1 MSEIW
6 NRLID
11 IENHYVTRFSETGQ
25 QMLNDEYVEPNVNW
39 SSRSWTSDTYRLANI
54 GVVDA
59 RESKGLWM
67 MHCCVFP
74 HMENTAPI
82 FGFDV
87 VAGKNKITG
96 CFHDFSS
103 TGFAS
108 HPLIEWFGHEVS
120 QLEWRKTRE
129 LPEWAQ
135 RIFSPHIIAAG
146 NVSNGDEL
154 EQIITMSTR
163 NLDHYIDT
171 VGETNGECTD
181 NTKGQNYYCENQKL
195 NPHTPRVMTT
205 LGLSEEQIR
214 FFIEQCM
221 FPEA

>member
-11 IENHYVTRFSETGQ
+11 IENHYINRFIETGKEI
-25 QMLNDEYVEPNVNW
+25 LTEDISAPGW
-39 SSRSWTSDTYRLANI
+39 TSRSWSSNIYRLANI
-54 GVVDA
+54 VTADV
-59 RESKGLWM
+59 RETKGMWM

-120 QLEWRKTRE
+120 KLERRNTRE

-135 RIFSPHIIAAG
+135 RIFSPHIIAAA
-146 NVSNGDEL
+146 NVNEGDEL
-154 EQIITMSTR
+154 EQIISMSTR

-171 VGETNGECTD
+171 VGETDGDCTD

-195 NPHTPRVMTT
+195 NPHNPRVMIT

-221 FPEA
+221 FPES

>member
-11 IENHYVTRFSETGQ
+11 IENHYVGRFAETGKEI
-25 QMLNDEYVEPNVNW
+25 LTDDISAPGW
-39 SSRSWTSDTYRLANI
+39 TSRSWSSDTYRLANI
-54 GVVDA
+54 VTADV
-59 RESKGLWM
+59 RETKGMWM

-146 NVSNGDEL
+146 NVSNSDEL
-154 EQIITMSTR
+154 EQIIRMSTR

-171 VGETNGECTD
+171 VGDTNGECTD

-195 NPHTPRVMTT
+195 NPHNPRVMTN
-205 LGLSEEQIR
+205 LGLNEDQIT
-214 FFIEQCM
+214 FFIERCM

>member
-1 MSEIW
+1 MSEVW

-11 IENHYVTRFSETGQ
+11 IENHYVSRFKETGKE
-25 QMLNDEYVEPNVNW
+25 LLHHEYVEPNVTW
-39 SSRSWTSDTYRLANI
+39 ASRSWTSDTYRLANI

-120 QLEWRKTRE
+120 KLEWRKIRE

-154 EQIITMSTR
+154 EQIISMSTR

-221 FPEA
+221 FPET

>member
-11 IENHYVTRFSETGQ
+11 IENHYINRFHETGQ
-25 QMLNDEYVEPNVNW
+25 AILTDEEVQAPGW
-39 SSRSWTSDTYRLANI
+39 TSFSWTSDTYRLANI
-54 GVVDA
+54 VTADV
-59 RESKGLWM
+59 RETKGMWM

-135 RIFSPHIIAAG
+135 RIFSPHIIAAANVNEG
-146 NVSNGDEL
+146 NEL
-154 EQIITMSTR
+154 EQIIGMSTR

-171 VGETNGECTD
+171 VGDTNGDCTD

-195 NPHTPRVMTT
+195 NPHNPRVMAN
-205 LGLSEEQIR
+205 LGLNEDQIR

-221 FPEA
+221 FPET

>member
-1 MSEIW
+1 VSEIW

-11 IENHYVTRFSETGQ
+11 IENHYINRFIETGKEI
-25 QMLNDEYVEPNVNW
+25 LTEDISAPGW
-39 SSRSWTSDTYRLANI
+39 TSRSWSSDTYRLANI
-54 GVVDA
+54 VTADV
-59 RESKGLWM
+59 RETKGMWM

-103 TGFAS
+103 TGFSS
-108 HPLIEWFGHEVS
+108 HPLIEWFGHEVGK
-120 QLEWRKTRE
+120 LEWRKTRE

-135 RIFSPHIIAAG
+135 RIFSPHIIAAA
-146 NVSNGDEL
+146 NVNEGDEL
-154 EQIITMSTR
+154 EQIISMSTR

-171 VGETNGECTD
+171 VGETDGDCTD

-195 NPHTPRVMTT
+195 NPHNPRVMIT
-205 LGLSEEQIR
+205 LGLSEEQIT

>member
-11 IENHYVTRFSETGQ
+11 IEYHYVSRFSETGKEI
-25 QMLNDEYVEPNVNW
+25 LTEDISAPGW
-39 SSRSWTSDTYRLANI
+39 TSRSWSSNIYRLANI
-54 GVVDA
+54 VTADV
-59 RESKGLWM
+59 RETKGMWM

-74 HMENTAPI
+74 HMDNTAPI

-154 EQIITMSTR
+154 EQIISMSTR

-171 VGETNGECTD
+171 VGETDGDCTD

-195 NPHTPRVMTT
+195 NPHNPRVMTT

>member
-11 IENHYVTRFSETGQ
+11 IENHYVSRFSETGQ
-25 QMLNDEYVEPNVNW
+25 QILNDEYVEPKVNW

-54 GVVDA
+54 GVVDS

-120 QLEWRKTRE
+120 KLEWRKTRE

-146 NVSNGDEL
+146 NVGNGDEL

-221 FPEA
+221 FPET

>member
-1 MSEIW
+1 VSEIW

-11 IENHYVTRFSETGQ
+11 IENHYINRFTETGKEI
-25 QMLNDEYVEPNVNW
+25 LTEDISAPGW
-39 SSRSWTSDTYRLANI
+39 TSRSWSSNTYRLANI
-54 GVVDA
+54 VTADV
-59 RESKGLWM
+59 RETKGMWM

-74 HMENTAPI
+74 HMDNTAPI

-135 RIFSPHIIAAG
+135 RIFSPHIIAAA
-146 NVSNGDEL
+146 NVNEGDEL

-195 NPHTPRVMTT
+195 NPHNPRVMTT

>member
-11 IENHYVTRFSETGQ
+11 IENHYINRFHETGQ
-25 QMLNDEYVEPNVNW
+25 AILIDEEVQAPGW
-39 SSRSWTSDTYRLANI
+39 TSFSWTSKTYRLANI
-54 GVVDA
+54 VTADV
-59 RESKGLWM
+59 RETKGMWM

-135 RIFSPHIIAAG
+135 RIFSPHIIAAA
-146 NVSNGDEL
+146 NVNEGDEL
-154 EQIITMSTR
+154 EQIINMSTR

-171 VGETNGECTD
+171 VGETDGDCTD

-195 NPHTPRVMTT
+195 NPHNPRVMAN
-205 LGLSEEQIR
+205 LGLNEDQIR
-214 FFIEQCM
+214 FFIEHCM
-221 FPEA
+221 FPEV

>member
-1 MSEIW
+1 VSEIW

-11 IENHYVTRFSETGQ
+11 VENHYINRFHETGRAI
-25 QMLNDEYVEPNVNW
+25 LNDENISAPGW
-39 SSRSWTSDTYRLANI
+39 TSRSWSSNTYRLANI
-54 GVVDA
+54 VTADV
-59 RESKGLWM
+59 RETKGMWM

-135 RIFSPHIIAAG
+135 RIFSPHIIAAA
-146 NVSNGDEL
+146 NVNEGAEL
-154 EQIITMSTR
+154 EQIISMSTR

-171 VGETNGECTD
+171 VGETDGDCTD

-195 NPHTPRVMTT
+195 NPHNPRVMTN

-221 FPEA
+221 FPET

>member
-11 IENHYVTRFSETGQ
+11 IENHYINRFHETGQ
-25 QMLNDEYVEPNVNW
+25 AILNDENVSVPGW
-39 SSRSWTSDTYRLANI
+39 TSFSWTSDTYRLANI
-54 GVVDA
+54 VTADV
-59 RESKGLWM
+59 RETKGMWM

-135 RIFSPHIIAAG
+135 RIFSPHIIAAA
-146 NVSNGDEL
+146 NVNEGDEL
-154 EQIITMSTR
+154 EQIISMSTR

-171 VGETNGECTD
+171 VGETDGDCTD

-195 NPHTPRVMTT
+195 NPHNPRVMAN
-205 LGLSEEQIR
+205 LGLNEDQIR
-214 FFIEQCM
+214 FFIERCM
-221 FPEA
+221 FPEV

>member
-1 MSEIW
+1 
-6 NRLID
+6 
-11 IENHYVTRFSETGQ
+11 
-25 QMLNDEYVEPNVNW
+25 
-39 SSRSWTSDTYRLANI
+39 
-54 GVVDA
+54 
-59 RESKGLWM
+59 
-67 MHCCVFP
+67 
-74 HMENTAPI
+74 MENTAPI

-163 NLDHYIDT
+163 NLDHYINT
-171 VGETNGECTD
+171 VGETDGDCTD

-214 FFIEQCM
+214 FFIEKCM
-221 FPEA
+221 FPEVD

>member
-1 MSEIW
+1 VSEIW

-11 IENHYVTRFSETGQ
+11 IENHYINRFIETGQ
-25 QMLNDEYVEPNVNW
+25 EILTEDISATGW
-39 SSRSWTSDTYRLANI
+39 TSRSWSSDTYRLANI
-54 GVVDA
+54 VTADV
-59 RESKGLWM
+59 RETKGMWM

-74 HMENTAPI
+74 HMNNTAPI

-108 HPLIEWFGHEVS
+108 HPLIEWFGHEVN

-135 RIFSPHIIAAG
+135 RIFSPHIIAAA
-146 NVSNGDEL
+146 NVNEGDEL
-154 EQIITMSTR
+154 EQIISMSTR
-163 NLDHYIDT
+163 NLDQYIDT
-171 VGETNGECTD
+171 VGETDGECTD

-195 NPHTPRVMTT
+195 NPHNPRVMTN
-205 LGLSEEQIR
+205 LGLSEEQIG
-214 FFIEQCM
+214 FFIERCM

>member
-11 IENHYVTRFSETGQ
+11 IENHYVSRFTETGQ
-25 QMLNDEYVEPNVNW
+25 QILNDEYVEPKVNW

-54 GVVDA
+54 GVVDS

-108 HPLIEWFGHEVS
+108 HPLMEWFGHEVS
-120 QLEWRKTRE
+120 KLEWRKTRE

-154 EQIITMSTR
+154 EQIISMSTR

-205 LGLSEEQIR
+205 LGLSEEQIT

-221 FPEA
+221 FPET